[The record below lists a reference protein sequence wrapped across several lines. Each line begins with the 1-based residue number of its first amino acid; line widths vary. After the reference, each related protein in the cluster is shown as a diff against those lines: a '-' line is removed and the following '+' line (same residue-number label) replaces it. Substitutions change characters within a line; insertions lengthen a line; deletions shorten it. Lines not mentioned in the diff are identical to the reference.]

1 MKEFKGFP
9 SSARMEFTP
18 IPNVFFSDLLAGIS
32 DMDELKTT
40 LHVMAVLYRKKG
52 YPRYVIFSE
61 LLENA
66 SLMQALTGSE
76 ESLREALKKAL
87 ATGTLLSLSVAG
99 DSGDET
105 IYFLN
110 DSAGRQALAKIDSG
124 ELKLPGWKATARV
137 SVQAEELPD
146 IFTLYEQNIGMLTP
160 MIADELRD
168 AEKLYPLD
176 WIHDAIKEAVLH
188 NKRNIKYINKILE
201 NWSVEGRGD
210 GTYTRDSQKTG
221 PDRFVKGKYG
231 HMVRR

>member
-1 MKEFKGFP
+1 MKDFKGFP
-9 SSARMEFTP
+9 SGRVAFTP
-18 IPNVFFSDLLAGIS
+18 IPNAFFSDVLGDIT
-32 DMDELKTT
+32 DIDELKAT
-40 LHVMAVLYRKKG
+40 LHVMAALYRKKG
-52 YPRYVIFSE
+52 YPRYVSFSE

-66 SLMQALTGSE
+66 SLMQALHGSAA
-76 ESLREALKKAL
+76 SLREALQKAGK
-87 ATGTLLSLSVAG
+87 TGTLLSLSVAG
-99 DSGDET
+99 DRAEEI

-110 DSAGRQALAKIDSG
+110 DDSGRQAAARINAG
-124 ELKLPGWKATARV
+124 ELKLVGWKAATRV
-137 SVQAEELPD
+137 TVQAEALPD

-168 AEKLYPLD
+168 AEKLYPPD

-201 NWSVEGRGD
+201 TWSVEGRGD

>member
-1 MKEFKGFP
+1 MKEFSGFP

-32 DMDELKTT
+32 DIDELKTT

-52 YPRYVIFSE
+52 YPRYVTFSE

-66 SLMQALTGSE
+66 GLMHSLRGSE
-76 ESLREALKKAL
+76 ESLREALKKAM

-99 DSGDET
+99 DSADEI

-110 DSAGRQALAKIDSG
+110 DDAGRQALAKIDSG

-137 SVQAEELPD
+137 TVQAEALPD

-168 AEKLYPLD
+168 AEKLYPLE
-176 WIHDAIKEAVLH
+176 WIRDAIKEAVLH
-188 NKRNIKYINKILE
+188 NKRNIKYINKILGS
-201 NWSVEGRGD
+201 WSVEGRGD